1 MVPRFRIKH
10 NLTIAGIIFLYRGL
24 MRNLIGRY
32 MHRGREKA
40 VANTPHFT
48 IIFTVFYFIQKN
60 VDTRR
65 KTLHL
70 LLLLPPPTRP
80 SPTHPLPKTLTHP
93 PFDPHPPTLCPRP
106 SPTHPLPKV
115 LLLVLY
121 FICLQH
127 YLHTRTESLN
137 PGASG
142 YCGIK

>member
-1 MVPRFRIKH
+1 MRSW
-10 NLTIAGIIFLYRGL
+10 GL

-48 IIFTVFYFIQKN
+48 IIFTVFYFIQN
-60 VDTRR
+60 HVDTRR

-70 LLLLPPPTRP
+70 LLPLPPT
-80 SPTHPLPKTLTHP
+80 T
-93 PFDPHPPTLCPRP
+93 RP

-121 FICLQH
+121 FIWRNLIGRYIHRGREKAVANTPHFTIIFTVFYFIQNH
-127 YLHTRTESLN
+127 SDARRKTLHLLLPLPPPT
-137 PGASG
+137 
-142 YCGIK
+142 

>member
-1 MVPRFRIKH
+1 MLGSDEESHWEVYAQGQRESSCQYATFY
-10 NLTIAGIIFLYRGL
+10 NYFYSFLFYTKKSHWEV
-24 MRNLIGRY
+24 

-48 IIFTVFYFIQKN
+48 IIFTVFYFIQKHF
-60 VDTRR
+60 DTRR

-70 LLLLPPPTRP
+70 LLPLPPPTRP

-93 PFDPHPPTLCPRP
+93 PFDPHPTTLCPRP

-121 FICLQH
+121 FICLH
-127 YLHTRTESLN
+127 H
-137 PGASG
+137 
-142 YCGIK
+142 